1 MAAGGRA
8 VTPMERN
15 VSSLIQ
21 PRTVAIIGASAR
33 RRTQGNGVIQNLQ
46 KANFSGCIIPVH
58 GSASEIDGLPT
69 AGAIDQLP
77 RETDLAVVAIPAPSV
92 AETLALLD
100 RAGVRSAMV
109 FTNGFSAAE
118 ESEFRELAGISKM
131 VIHGPNCMGLIN
143 ISDGV
148 PLYPSTITAKVT
160 PGKVALIAQSGSAAI
175 SLMNS
180 TSVGL
185 SKVIT
190 MGSEFQVTAP
200 DYMRWLAADDQT
212 AVIGIVLE
220 SIKHPGNFAAAAEQI
235 RAAGKSLVVLKVGRS
250 EVGALA
256 VKAHTGAL
264 ISRKDAYD
272 RFFTQCGIP
281 TVNDYDE
288 LIATMECF
296 SSCGGVA
303 SGSRISI
310 VGISGGE
317 TALACDLAADL
328 GIPVA
333 EWSAET
339 ADRVRSALAGAAGRN
354 PLDLGATVHHTVEQD
369 KEAID
374 AILDDPVADALLVIQ
389 DAQATLTPTMLGNYT
404 PRILAYGE
412 HGKATS
418 KPVVL
423 VSPSGENTHPRITEM
438 LAGTGVPVLRGLRA
452 GLVALRNLGIRGQAP
467 MRWNGDRQRNPA
479 AAAIR
484 EQISA
489 CSGPLPAELCSK
501 ILSTYGI
508 PLVRSTIVRSA
519 EEAIERATA
528 IGYPLV
534 VKIASRDIA
543 HRSDVGGVLRGVR
556 DANSLR
562 AAIEK
567 ILRNVQALAPT
578 ARIDGFELQEE
589 KIDHVEALA
598 GFVTSAPFGALTA
611 VGTGGT
617 MVELVAD
624 RAVHLGPVSPEGAK
638 KMIGGT
644 RLGALLGGYRN
655 LIPRTNSEPLARLIA
670 NLSEL
675 AFDLGGKVVECDL
688 NPVLVHKGSGEVT
701 VVDALIVAG

>member
-1 MAAGGRA
+1 MQRD
-8 VTPMERN
+8 
-15 VSSLIQ
+15 VSTLIQ
-21 PRTVAIIGASAR
+21 PKSVAIVGASAR
-33 RRTQGNGVIQNLQ
+33 RRTQGNGVIQHLLNA
-46 KANFSGCIIPVH
+46 KFAGRIIPVH
-58 GSASEIDGLPT
+58 GTATEIDGLPT

-77 RETDLAVVAIPAPSV
+77 RGTDCAVVAIPAPSV

-109 FTNGFSAAE
+109 FTNGFSPTE
-118 ESEFRELAGISKM
+118 ESEFRELAGTSEM

-143 ISDGV
+143 VSDGLA
-148 PLYPSTITAKVT
+148 LYPSTITEKVKS
-160 PGKVALIAQSGSAAI
+160 GKVALIAQSGSAAI

-220 SIKHPGNFAAAAEQI
+220 SIKHPAEFAAAAAQI

-272 RFFTQCGIP
+272 RFFEQCGIP
-281 TVNDYDE
+281 VAGDYEE
-288 LIATMECF
+288 LIATVECF
-296 SSCGGVA
+296 ASCGGVA
-303 SGSRISI
+303 SGSRISV

-328 GIPVA
+328 GVPIA
-333 EWSAET
+333 EWGAET
-339 ADRVRSALAGAAGRN
+339 ANRVRAALPGAAGRN
-354 PLDLGATVHHTVEQD
+354 PLDLGATVHHSLEQD
-369 KEAID
+369 TQAID
-374 AILDDPVADALLVIQ
+374 AILDDAAADALLVIQ
-389 DAQATLTPTMLGNYT
+389 DAQATLTPTMLGNYL

-412 HGKATS
+412 HGRATS

-423 VSPSGENTHPRITEM
+423 VSPTGENTHPRIIEE

-452 GLVALRNLGIRGQAP
+452 GLVALRNLGIRGQAATP
-467 MRWNGDRQRNPA
+467 WNGSRQRSA
-479 AAAIR
+479 SAAAI
-484 EQISA
+484 EQEIA
-489 CSGPLPAELCSK
+489 GCSGPLPAELCTT
-501 ILSTYGI
+501 ILTAYGI
-508 PLVRSTIVRSA
+508 PLVRSTIVRTS
-519 EEAIERATA
+519 EEAVGCADA

-534 VKIASRDIA
+534 VKIASRDIM
-543 HRSDVGGVLRGVR
+543 HRSDVGGVERGIFDV
-556 DANSLR
+556 AALR
-562 AAIEK
+562 AAIDR
-567 ILRNVQALAPT
+567 IVRNVQAAVPA
-578 ARIDGFELQEE
+578 ARIDGIELQEE
-589 KIDHVEALA
+589 KVDHVEVLA
-598 GFVTSAPFGALTA
+598 GFVTSAPFGALTV

-617 MVELVAD
+617 LVELVAD
-624 RAVHLGPVSPEGAK
+624 RAVHLGPVTPEQAS

-655 LIPRTNSEPLARLIA
+655 LIPRTNIEPLAALIA

-675 AFDLGGKVVECDL
+675 AFDLSGQIKECDL
-688 NPVLVHKGSGEVT
+688 NPVLVRKGSGEVA
-701 VVDALIVAG
+701 VVDALMVAG